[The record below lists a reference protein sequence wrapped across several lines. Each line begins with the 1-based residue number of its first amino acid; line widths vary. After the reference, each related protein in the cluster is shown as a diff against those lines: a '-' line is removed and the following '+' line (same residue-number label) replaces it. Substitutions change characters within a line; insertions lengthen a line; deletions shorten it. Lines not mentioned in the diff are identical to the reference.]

1 MNIRG
6 IDSIFFSPFWLQVLA
21 ICFSWPLQI
30 CFLGSLESTEFV
42 YEHKL
47 QYHSEALEESAP
59 GEDEG
64 TNEVDDTDEE
74 AETSEDSEPQK
85 PQS

>member
-1 MNIRG
+1 M
-6 IDSIFFSPFWLQVLA
+6 
-21 ICFSWPLQI
+21 
-30 CFLGSLESTEFV
+30 

-47 QYHSEALEESAP
+47 QYHSETLEESAAP